1 MYKINWRGGGGQK
14 SLTRTDPVKDLK
26 RFYSIFSSIEMTSE
40 LSYEPTTVD
49 PGPLSVKQEN
59 NSQEHFTSS

>member
-1 MYKINWRGGGGQK
+1 
-14 SLTRTDPVKDLK
+14 
-26 RFYSIFSSIEMTSE
+26 MTPE

-59 NSQEHFTSS
+59 NSQEHFTSSRFIDFHPLH